1 MALWAGRGGGQGRG
15 RVCAEFCVCVCVN
28 NLHPSGLDPEG
39 GCPEQR
45 VIG

>member
-1 MALWAGRGGGQGRG
+1 MALWAGRGGAVKVGGGFAQSS
-15 RVCAEFCVCVCVN
+15 VCVCVN